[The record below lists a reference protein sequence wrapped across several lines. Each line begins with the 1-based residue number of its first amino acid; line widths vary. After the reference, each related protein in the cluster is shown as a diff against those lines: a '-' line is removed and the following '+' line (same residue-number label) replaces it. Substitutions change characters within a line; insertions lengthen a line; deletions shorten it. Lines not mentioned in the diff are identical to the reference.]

1 MTDPIGSEPLRHPLG
16 RRRFMAALAGGLVAV
31 PRAAEAQQ
39 QSKIARVGIT
49 VSTDVYYNAFLQGL
63 REAGWVP
70 GQNVVVERRSARGER
85 KKHVAMVADLV
96 AAKVDVI
103 VAAGP
108 LVIEIARKATSGVPV
123 VGLDLES
130 DPVASGF
137 AASLARPGG
146 NVTGIFLD
154 LPELSGKQLQFL
166 KETLPR
172 LTRVAVLW
180 EPENAEAQLRA
191 TEEAARAAGL
201 TLSAFG
207 VRHGEEVRPAVERL
221 VRERAQALVVLTSP
235 LLFNNREQIVELARK
250 YRLPNI
256 SPFIRFPNAGGLMAY
271 GPDMIE
277 MYRRAATYVDKILRG
292 ATVGDLPV
300 ERPTKFELVINLKT
314 AKALGLTIPP
324 SLLGRADEVIQ

>member
-1 MTDPIGSEPLRHPLG
+1 MNRRAFLSVLG
-16 RRRFMAALAGGLVAV
+16 LLAA
-31 PRAAEAQQ
+31 PRSAEAQPQ
-39 QSKIARVGIT
+39 GKIARVGIT
-49 VSTDVYYNAFLQGL
+49 VSTDVHYSAFLRGL
-63 REAGWVP
+63 REAGWVL
-70 GQNVVVERRSARGER
+70 GQNLMVERRSARGDR
-85 KKHVAMVADLV
+85 SKYAAMVADLV

-103 VAAGP
+103 VASGP
-108 LVIEIARKATSGVPV
+108 LVIEIARKATSAVPI

-166 KETLPR
+166 KEALPK

-180 EPENAEAQLRA
+180 EPEVGEPQLRA

-207 VRHGEEVRPAVERL
+207 VRRGEEVRAAVESL
-221 VRERAQALVVLTSP
+221 ARERAEALVVLTSP
-235 LLFNNREQIVELARK
+235 LLSNNRDQIVELARK
-250 YRLPNI
+250 HRLPTI
-256 SPFIRFPNAGGLMAY
+256 SPFIQFPNAGALMAY
-271 GPDMIE
+271 GPDSVE
-277 MYRRAATYVDKILRG
+277 MYRRAAAYVDKILRG
-292 ATVGDLPV
+292 VKAGDLPV

-324 SLLGRADEVIQ
+324 SLLQRADQVIE